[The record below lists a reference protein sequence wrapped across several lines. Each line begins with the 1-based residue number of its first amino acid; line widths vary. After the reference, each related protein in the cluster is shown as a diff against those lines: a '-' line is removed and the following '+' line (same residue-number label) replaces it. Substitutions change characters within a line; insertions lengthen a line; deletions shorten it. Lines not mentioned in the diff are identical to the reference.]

1 MIITGILAA
10 LFASIFTDP
19 ATPHCVYEDASE
31 LTKPGQTCK
40 WDAPEAGVNSLGSS
54 FVVIVTD
61 DGCPLYIYAD
71 GIVER

>member
-19 ATPHCVYEDASE
+19 ATPHCVA
-31 LTKPGQTCK
+31 
-40 WDAPEAGVNSLGSS
+40 APEAGVNSLGSS

-61 DGCPLYIYAD
+61 DGCPLYTYAD
-71 GIVER
+71 GTVER

>member
-40 WDAPEAGVNSLGSS
+40 
-54 FVVIVTD
+54 
-61 DGCPLYIYAD
+61 
-71 GIVER
+71 